1 MQSVA
6 VGAFGAAPALIKIAK
21 PVPQAGQ
28 VLVRLQASGLNP
40 FDWRL
45 GDGILKDKLPHSF
58 PLVLGVDGAGVIE
71 ATGPG
76 VRRFKAGDQV
86 VGQFLFGRVGEGSFA
101 DYAVIDENAVLS
113 HYPNTLTA
121 TSAAALPTAGIT
133 ALQLCQRLDLP
144 VGSTVLIVGAT
155 GGVGSFLTQLAV
167 MKGLRVIATAT
178 HDAAAQMRA
187 LGAGATLDY
196 HETTLERWVNEHV
209 PERIDGLVDLVSD
222 ATVFTAHLALV
233 RRGGV
238 ALSTVWS
245 AQADE
250 LDKRGITGG
259 NFEIKATTQDLDVLV
274 TAVAAGKLAVRID
287 RQISLADVPAALAAN
302 RAGGAR
308 GKTVVVM

>member
-6 VGAFGAAPALIKIAK
+6 VNAFGATPELVEIPQ

-28 VLVRLQASGLNP
+28 VLVKLEASGLNP

-45 GDGILKDKLPHSF
+45 GDGILKDKLPHTF

-71 ATGPG
+71 ATGVD
-76 VRRFKAGDQV
+76 VRRFKVGDRV
-86 VGQFLFGRVGEGSFA
+86 VGQFLSGRVGEGSFA
-101 DYAVIDENAVLS
+101 EYAVIDENAVLS
-113 HYPNTLTA
+113 LYPNMLA
-121 TSAAALPTAGIT
+121 AASAAALPTAGIT
-133 ALQLCQRLDLP
+133 ALQLCQALDLP
-144 VGSTVLIVGAT
+144 PGSTVLIVGAT
-155 GGVGSFLTQLAV
+155 GGVGSFLTQLAA

-178 HDAAAQMRA
+178 NDAAAQMRA
-187 LGAGATLDY
+187 LGAVATLDY
-196 HETTLERWVNEHV
+196 RATAVDRWIDEHF

-222 ATVFTAHLALV
+222 ASAFAAHLSLV
-233 RRGGV
+233 RRGGI

-250 LDKRGITGG
+250 LDQRGIAGG
-259 NFEIKATTQDLDVLV
+259 NFEVRATARDLDVLV
-274 TAVAAGKLAVRID
+274 TAAVAGKLTVRID
-287 RQISLADVPAALAAN
+287 RQITLADVPAALAAN